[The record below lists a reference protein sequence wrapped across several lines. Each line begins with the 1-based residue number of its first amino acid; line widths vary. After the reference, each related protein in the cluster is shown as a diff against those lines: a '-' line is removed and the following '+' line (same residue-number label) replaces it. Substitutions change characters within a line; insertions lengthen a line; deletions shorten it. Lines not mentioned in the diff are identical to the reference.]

1 MGLVALYHVDSSL
14 AKDGTHV
21 LGVGRWILSYSTTRE
36 ALLQNFDAANSAA
49 INILL

>member
-1 MGLVALYHVDSSL
+1 MGLVALCHVDSSL

-21 LGVGRWILSYSTTRE
+21 PCVGRWILIYSTTRE

-49 INILL
+49 VNILL